1 MPDPEE
7 HTLFRYLDSKFD
19 AVDKRLD
26 AMELTWRCV
35 ADKGYAAQVKMEG
48 RVDKLENW
56 RSYVTGALAVVALLT
71 TGLVGWAWDA
81 VRAMAAAK

>member
-1 MPDPEE
+1 MPDLDEP
-7 HTLFRYLDSKFD
+7 TLFRYLDAKFD

-26 AMELTWRCV
+26 AMELTWRET
-35 ADKGYAAQVKMEG
+35 ASKDYAAQVEIEG

-56 RSYVTGALAVVALLT
+56 RSYVTGALAVVALLA